1 MLWKLNAAF
10 PSVIWQIFDWYLEPS
25 AGYYFMQRAGEPVHV
40 QLNYD
45 DSAVVV
51 VNRSYQ
57 EKSALTCRMEIF
69 TADGKSIFNQSE
81 GINSAPVSV
90 TAVNETHIRN
100 ILEINL
106 SAIYDV
112 IK

>member
-1 MLWKLNAAF
+1 MMLWKLNAAF

-57 EKSALTCRMEIF
+57 EKSAQTSGWRFSLQTGNPFLTNRRE
-69 TADGKSIFNQSE
+69 
-81 GINSAPVSV
+81 
-90 TAVNETHIRN
+90 
-100 ILEINL
+100 
-106 SAIYDV
+106 
-112 IK
+112 